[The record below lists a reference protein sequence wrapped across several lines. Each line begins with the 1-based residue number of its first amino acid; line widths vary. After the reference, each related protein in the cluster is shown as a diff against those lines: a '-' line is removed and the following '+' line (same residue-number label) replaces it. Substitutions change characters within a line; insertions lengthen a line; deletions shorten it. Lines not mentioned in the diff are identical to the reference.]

1 MVSGTVFDFQAY
13 VQDKRCQLEACLT
26 EYLSGGEPGALWDS
40 MRYSV
45 LSGGKRIRA
54 MLCFAAAEAV
64 AGEGLLQA
72 DTATRPE
79 GEEPSGRV
87 AGTRAKRAT
96 EQASGA
102 SHIVMPCACA
112 IEMVHAMS
120 LIHDDLPVMDND
132 DFRRGR
138 PTNHRVYGEALA
150 LLAGDALLVRAT
162 EVLARHTP
170 PVVERAALIEVIGE
184 LARASGALGLVGGQV
199 DDLAFTGQLVHK
211 LSGETKTK
219 PNSQA
224 KGSAQSET
232 TGGGETTVDEN
243 TLRSIHRRK
252 TGALLS
258 FSSWSGAY
266 LAGAR
271 GDVADAFR
279 DFGELLG
286 LAFQITD
293 DLLDVTGD
301 IETLG
306 KTPGKDE
313 KAQKTTWVRMFGV
326 ERSRQHIS
334 DIKVSLAQLLKETGI
349 PSGRRAALEAIA
361 EYAVNRVN

>member
-1 MVSGTVFDFQAY
+1 MVSGTTFDFQAY
-13 VQDKRCQLEACLT
+13 VQSKRSQLEASLSD
-26 EYLSGGEPGALWDS
+26 YLRGNDPANLWDS

-45 LSGGKRIRA
+45 LEGGKRVRG
-54 MLCFAAAEAV
+54 MLCFAAAEAM
-64 AGEGLLQA
+64 AGDL
-72 DTATRPE
+72 D
-79 GEEPSGRV
+79 
-87 AGTRAKRAT
+87 AKSVS
-96 EQASGA
+96 EM
-102 SHIVMPCACA
+102 VMPCACA

-170 PVVERAALIEVIGE
+170 PAVDRQILIDVIAE
-184 LARASGALGLVGGQV
+184 FTRVSGAEGLVGGQV
-199 DDLAFTGQLVHK
+199 DDLTYTGQLT
-211 LSGETKTK
+211 EQ
-219 PNSQA
+219 SQA
-224 KGSAQSET
+224 VAKQVLS
-232 TGGGETTVDEN
+232 VDEQ

-266 LAGAR
+266 LVGAR
-271 GDVADAFR
+271 GEAAESFQR
-279 DFGELLG
+279 FGELLG

-301 IETLG
+301 IQTLG

-313 KAQKTTWVRMFGV
+313 ASQKTTWVRMFGV
-326 ERSRQHIS
+326 DQSRRHVS
-334 DIKVSLAQLLKETGI
+334 EIKLQLEELLQQTGLE
-349 PSGRRAALEAIA
+349 SGGNAALHAIV

>member
-1 MVSGTVFDFQAY
+1 MVSGTAFDFQAY
-13 VQDKRCQLEACLT
+13 VQDKRSRLEACLT
-26 EYLSGGEPGALWDS
+26 EYLSDGEPAALWES

-45 LSGGKRIRA
+45 LAGGKRIRA

-64 AGEGLLQA
+64 AGEQQA
-72 DTATRPE
+72 V
-79 GEEPSGRV
+79 S
-87 AGTRAKRAT
+87 
-96 EQASGA
+96 QM
-102 SHIVMPCACA
+102 VMPCACA

-162 EVLARHTP
+162 EALARHTP
-170 PVVERAALIEVIGE
+170 PVVDRAALLDVVAE
-184 LARASGALGLVGGQV
+184 LARVSGAEGLVGGQV
-199 DDLAFTGQLVHK
+199 DDLAFTGQLVGK
-211 LSGETKTK
+211 EI
-219 PNSQA
+219 
-224 KGSAQSET
+224 
-232 TGGGETTVDEN
+232 TVDEK

-271 GDVADAFR
+271 GDAAEAFR
-279 DFGELLG
+279 RFGELLG

-301 IETLG
+301 IQTLG

-313 KAQKTTWVRMFGV
+313 AAKKTTWVRMFGV
-326 ERSRQHIS
+326 EKSREHI
-334 DIKVSLAQLLKETGI
+334 DEIKVSLSQLLEETGI
-349 PSGRRAALEAIA
+349 PAARRQTLAAIA

>member
-1 MVSGTVFDFQAY
+1 MVSGTAFDFPSY
-13 VQDKRCQLEACLT
+13 VQDKRSQLEACLA
-26 EYLSGGEPGALWDS
+26 EYLSGNEPPALWDS

-45 LSGGKRIRA
+45 LEGGKRIRG

-64 AGEGLLQA
+64 AGEELA
-72 DTATRPE
+72 
-79 GEEPSGRV
+79 V
-87 AGTRAKRAT
+87 T
-96 EQASGA
+96 E
-102 SHIVMPCACA
+102 IVMPCACA

-138 PTNHRVYGEALA
+138 PTNHKVYGEALA

-170 PVVERAALIEVIGE
+170 PVVDRQALIDVIAE
-184 LARASGALGLVGGQV
+184 FARVSGAWGLVGGQV
-199 DDLAFTGQLVHK
+199 DDLAFSGQL
-211 LSGETKTK
+211 
-219 PNSQA
+219 
-224 KGSAQSET
+224 AQQLAEQI
-232 TGGGETTVDEN
+232 GVDEK

-258 FSSWSGAY
+258 FCSWSGAY
-266 LAGAR
+266 LMGAR
-271 GDVADAFR
+271 GDVTDAFKQ
-279 DFGELLG
+279 FGELLG

-301 IETLG
+301 IKTLG

-313 KAQKTTWVRMFGV
+313 AAQKTTWVRMFGI
-326 ERSRQHIS
+326 ERSRQH
-334 DIKVSLAQLLKETGI
+334 VVELREQLEDLLNQTGI
-349 PSGRRAALEAIA
+349 GIGSGKRAALNAIVD
-361 EYAVNRVN
+361 YAVTRQN

>member
-1 MVSGTVFDFQAY
+1 MVSGTAFDFQAY
-13 VQDKRCQLEACLT
+13 VQDKRAQLEACLSD
-26 EYLSGGEPGALWDS
+26 YLQGNEPPALWES

-45 LSGGKRIRA
+45 LAGGKRIRG

-64 AGEGLLQA
+64 AGA
-72 DTATRPE
+72 DARE
-79 GEEPSGRV
+79 VS
-87 AGTRAKRAT
+87 
-96 EQASGA
+96 S
-102 SHIVMPCACA
+102 IVMPCACA

-170 PVVERAALIEVIGE
+170 QVVDRETLIDVIVE
-184 LARASGALGLVGGQV
+184 FARVSGAEGLVGGQV
-199 DDLAFTGQLVHK
+199 DDLAFTGQLVQQMAQ
-211 LSGETKTK
+211 
-219 PNSQA
+219 QA
-224 KGSAQSET
+224 R
-232 TGGGETTVDEN
+232 VDEQ

-266 LAGAR
+266 LTGAR
-271 GDVADAFR
+271 AEHAEAFR
-279 DFGELLG
+279 TFGELLG

-301 IETLG
+301 IKTLG

-313 KAQKTTWVRMFGV
+313 AAQKTTWVRMFGV
-326 ERSRQHIS
+326 EKSRQHVGEIQ
-334 DIKVSLAQLLKETGI
+334 AQLNDLLQQIGI
-349 PSGRRAALEAIA
+349 TSGKRSALDAIV
-361 EYAVNRVN
+361 EYAVNRIN